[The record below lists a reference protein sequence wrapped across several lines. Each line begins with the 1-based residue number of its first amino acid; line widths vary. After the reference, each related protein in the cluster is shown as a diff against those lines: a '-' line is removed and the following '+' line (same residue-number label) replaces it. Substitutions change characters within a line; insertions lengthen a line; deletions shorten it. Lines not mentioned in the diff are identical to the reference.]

1 MLVCGLIE
9 FDFKGK
15 LIMSFNEALTI
26 VIQYLE
32 AIKNGKNVLRT
43 SKIDAAYSVLNR
55 VNKRVA

>member
-1 MLVCGLIE
+1 
-9 FDFKGK
+9 
-15 LIMSFNEALTI
+15 MSFNEALTI

-55 VNKRVA
+55 VNKRAA